1 MYDFEDVYF
10 ITKIYRIGPQL
21 FVYFSKLTD
30 KSRNFRYSNR
40 GED

>member
-10 ITKIYRIGPQL
+10 ITLNRSKNSTKIYQIGPQL

-30 KSRNFRYSNR
+30 KSRSL
-40 GED
+40 